1 MAKIT
6 EVIHYTRSSSSAF
19 HIDEARNHFQIG
31 INGNYSHLVI
41 LKLDTE
47 GVGLKSITFNP
58 YGGSWASQYN
68 LLLYARYKIFTDYAS
83 ADAYVKTFDYQ
94 PSSAAYDGQWE
105 NFQTQTSV
113 TANGEGKLY
122 GTAYMALWSQSGAD
136 RYYIAWDY
144 PSVFK
149 ITGVTATSPAR
160 TISYNANGHGTAPA
174 SQTGYD
180 KYALTLRS
188 VISPVSETN
197 TEAGASEDVV
207 FNANGGNATP
217 TAQPTI
223 PSITYSDKF
232 TQLNW
237 KLDNG
242 STTYNGGASY
252 TVSGAHTFYANW
264 NRTQH
269 DETSRV
275 YSTVTL
281 PAAIDR
287 SDEKFAEYTVTLDAR
302 NGSATTQKLSDRMR
316 KWAFGGWN
324 TNESGT
330 GTNYPAGGSYTNG
343 GATLYAKWDN
353 NGEYALPITL
363 PEPKRSG
370 YKFMGWAESTS
381 AKEGVMD
388 EYTPSADVVL
398 YAIWKVIDSARVYK
412 DGKWRM
418 VLPYVFKDGKWHL
431 TQSTIKR

>member
-1 MAKIT
+1 MAVTFSYYTLCTSYGGTWAKDATRDIRIGKFGGSTNYATIFKIHT
-6 EVIHYTRSSSSAF
+6 DSPLTSL
-19 HIDEARNHFQIG
+19 QIG
-31 INGNYSHLVI
+31 MTSGNSGDVQTAYTYNWAIRSTDAEIMALLKKQAIAPGYSSDRDGTLS
-41 LKLDTE
+41 LKYWYGYEWNWNTISKPGGMSGDFYLLIWSTHNSGYWYSGLTTE
-47 GVGLKSITFNP
+47 GISSRNP
-58 YGGSWASQYN
+58 AYAAS
-68 LLLYARYKIFTDYAS
+68 R
-83 ADAYVKTFDYQ
+83 V
-94 PSSAAYDGQWE
+94 
-105 NFQTQTSV
+105 
-113 TANGEGKLY
+113 
-122 GTAYMALWSQSGAD
+122 
-136 RYYIAWDY
+136 
-144 PSVFK
+144 
-149 ITGVTATSPAR
+149 
-160 TISYNANGHGTAPA
+160 ISYSANGHGTAPA

-180 KYALTLRS
+180 AYTLTLRS

-197 TEAGASEDVV
+197 TEDGASEDVV
-207 FNANGGNATP
+207 FSANGGGATP
-217 TAQPTI
+217 AALSTT

-232 TQLNW
+232 TQPNW
-237 KLDNG
+237 LLG
-242 STTYNGGASY
+242 STTYAGGASY
-252 TVSGAHTFYANW
+252 KVTGAVTFLANW

-287 SDEKFAEYTVTLDAR
+287 ADEKFAEYTVTLDAR

-330 GTNYPAGGSYTNG
+330 GDNYPAGGSYTNG
-343 GATLYAKWDN
+343 GATLYAKWEN

-388 EYTPSADVVL
+388 EYTPSANVVL
-398 YAIWKVIDSARVYK
+398 YAIWKVVDPARVYK